1 MVERTKQIKI
11 EDRTFVLKKM
21 PAAKAYAVLVEI
33 LTKAMPLDLL
43 LGAMQDFLPVSLT
56 NLKGKQM
63 MTMEEMEQLQVKLLS
78 SVSEML
84 SSGLVPVVDSQGY
97 FQVEDL
103 EDDMLLFGTLLV
115 KVMEFQYADFFTGL
129 LSRMGITLDNP
140 QALLQ
145 KSKDILE
152 EHQTSASTCLAQ

>member
-1 MVERTKQIKI
+1 MRERVKQITI

-33 LTKAMPLDLL
+33 LTKAMPIDLL
-43 LGAMQDFLPVSLT
+43 LGAMQDFLPASLST
-56 NLKGKQM
+56 LKGKQM
-63 MTMEEMEQLQVKLLS
+63 MSMEEMEKLQLKLLS

-84 SSGLVPVVDSQGY
+84 TGGPVQVIDSQGH

-115 KVMEFQYADFFTGL
+115 KVVEFQYADFFTGL
-129 LSRMGITLDNP
+129 LSRMGITLEDKET
-140 QALLQ
+140 LLQ
-145 KSKDILE
+145 KSKAVLE
-152 EHQTSASTCLAQ
+152 EHQMSVSTSLAQ

>member
-1 MVERTKQIKI
+1 MRENVKQIML

-33 LTKAMPLDLL
+33 LTKAMPIDLL
-43 LGAMQDFLPVSLT
+43 LGAMQDFLPASLSS
-56 NLKGKQM
+56 LKGKQM
-63 MTMEEMEQLQVKLLS
+63 MSMEEMEQLQLKLLS

-84 SSGLVPVVDSQGY
+84 TSGPVQVIDSQGH

-115 KVMEFQYADFFTGL
+115 KVVEFQYADFFTGL
-129 LSRMGITLDNP
+129 LSRMGITLEDKET
-140 QALLQ
+140 LLQ
-145 KSKDILE
+145 KSKAVLE
-152 EHQTSASTCLAQ
+152 EHQMPASTSLAQ

>member
-1 MVERTKQIKI
+1 MRERTKQIMI

-43 LGAMQDFLPVSLT
+43 LGAMQDFLPASLS
-56 NLKGKQM
+56 NLRGKQVM
-63 MTMEEMEQLQVKLLS
+63 SMEELEQLQLKLLS

-84 SSGLVPVVDSQGY
+84 NSGPVPVVDSQGH

-115 KVMEFQYADFFTGL
+115 KVVEFQYADFFTGL
-129 LSRMGITLDNP
+129 LSRMGITLDDP
-140 QALLQ
+140 QALLK

-152 EHQTSASTCLAQ
+152 EHQTSVSTSLAQ